1 MANVP
6 EIAAHERLDLEGLPS
21 KRLSAEEFLASFDMA
36 RVPTSPGCY
45 IMRDEKDRVIYVGK
59 ANNLRSR
66 VRAYINESDTR
77 YTVKFLMRRV
87 AHIDFLLTTNE
98 KEALLLENSLIK
110 EHRPR
115 YNVQLKDDKTYVSL
129 RINLPHEFPRVTVTR
144 NLRKDGSRYFGPYSS
159 AGAVRETIK
168 QVQRLFPLRLCSDS
182 VLRNRTRPC
191 LYYQMKQCSAPCV
204 GYIEQD
210 AYRELVNQVIMVL
223 EGRSAELEKLLMQR
237 IQEHAERLEFEKA
250 AEVRDRVYALR
261 TTLERQRTVRSMGEG
276 DQDVFGVFTQGR
288 FSEIQVLFFRG
299 GKMMGGRSF
308 SFNQREMPLEEV
320 ISSFLLQYYSE
331 ISTIPSEILLPLDL
345 EDSETLSEL
354 FSEQRGTKVTVHWPQ
369 RGEKRALIDLAA
381 RNAKNRFEEKRL
393 AEQANRDLVMQL
405 REKLR
410 LRAVPNRIECFDIS
424 TIQGTQAVGSMV
436 TFEGGAPAKSRYR
449 RFAIK
454 MVEGQDDFAM
464 MREVLLRRF
473 KRAIEESDLP
483 DLVMI
488 DGGKGQLN
496 VATTVFKDLGI
507 EDLEAVGIAKS
518 RTLDAGGHSP
528 ERFFLPGRKDPIIL
542 PQNSPV
548 VLFLAR
554 IRDEAHRFAV
564 TYHRKRRGKATLSSA
579 LTSIPGVGPKRA
591 RTLLNSLGS
600 LAKVRKATL
609 DEIAALPGFSTEL
622 AQTIKEHLS
631 GAESAA
637 EETDT
642 P

>member
-168 QVQRLFPLRLCSDS
+168 QIQRLFPLRLCSDS

-191 LYYQMKQCSAPCV
+191 LYHQMKQCSAPCV
-204 GYIEQD
+204 GYIERE
-210 AYRELVNQVIMVL
+210 AYRELVDQVIMVL
-223 EGRSAELEKLLMQR
+223 EGRSAELERLLMQR
-237 IQEHAERLEFEKA
+237 IQQHAERLEFEKA

-320 ISSFLLQYYSE
+320 LSSFLLQYYSE
-331 ISTIPSEILLPLDL
+331 MSTVPSEILLPLEL
-345 EDSETLSEL
+345 EDSATLAEL
-354 FSEQRGTKVTVHWPQ
+354 FSEQRGTKITVHWPQ

-393 AEQANRDLVMQL
+393 AEQANRDLVAQL

-591 RTLLNSLGS
+591 RMLLNSLGS
-600 LAKVRKATL
+600 LAKVRSATL
-609 DEIAALPGFSTEL
+609 DEIAALPGFSAEL
-622 AQTIKEHLS
+622 AQAIKEHLTAS
-631 GAESAA
+631 DSTP
-637 EETDT
+637 EETDAS
-642 P
+642 